1 MFATDMATPPD
12 NASPPNSRRLR
23 PVLFVG
29 LSAFIHL
36 AGVLSLAALAWE
48 PWVPRVE
55 ITWLDLDNRLGTP
68 TPRPKVVPPPVKVAP
83 PPKQRPRPGPSPKKV
98 AMARTRPDAGPPPPD
113 AGVPLDGGSRQGPAL
128 ADLAPGDA
136 ALILVLRM
144 DRIRRSPY
152 ARSVR
157 RLLEVFYDYKTLLW
171 SRDLDPIR
179 DFDAL
184 LIATPNP
191 YRVTRTFL
199 AARHHLSRSRV
210 RRALEQSVALDKKRM
225 RWRWQGRVQRG
236 EIPSP
241 PRLPQD
247 PRMVL
252 LQDGLVMLADPA
264 HIPLLTTDLG
274 ATTPR
279 PGGERSDAGART
291 GRSWLDSLRQ
301 MQGVGGADDVKAPG
315 MQLLAVNLPRLVRL
329 PPDIPVPLNVDVQVP
344 AEDPT
349 RATGELTFGGE
360 ADARR
365 FLQVIPQ
372 RIARARRSVL
382 LRLLGV
388 TDLLDGIKL
397 RRKAERVEVSLGL
410 NGDQVRSLLELF
422 RGMIPQVR
430 VPGMAPRVPPDAG
443 RPDTGRPDSGPDA
456 TAPSG
461 DR

>member
-1 MFATDMATPPD
+1 MATPPD
-12 NASPPNSRRLR
+12 TASPPESRRLR

-29 LSAFIHL
+29 LSALIHL
-36 AGVLSLAALAWE
+36 AGVLALAVLAWE

-55 ITWLDLDNRLGTP
+55 ITWLDLDNRLGAP
-68 TPRPKVVPPPVKVAP
+68 TPRPKVAPPPPVKVAP
-83 PPKQRPRPGPSPKKV
+83 PPPKQRPGPSPKKV
-98 AMARTRPDAGPPPPD
+98 AVARPRPDAGPPPD
-113 AGVPLDGGSRQGPAL
+113 AGAPADAGSSQGPQL

-152 ARSVR
+152 ALSVR

-171 SRDLDPIR
+171 SRDLDPIE

-199 AARHHLSRSRV
+199 AARHHLSRSRI

-279 PGGERSDAGART
+279 PAGERADAGART
-291 GRSWLDSLRQ
+291 GRSWLDSLGQ
-301 MQGVGGADDVKAPG
+301 MQGVGGADDAKAPG

-329 PPDIPVPLNVDVQVP
+329 PPDVPVPLNVDVQVP

-349 RATGELTFGGE
+349 LAAGEVTFGAE

-372 RIARARRSVL
+372 RIARARRSML

-397 RRKAERVEVSLGL
+397 RRKGERVEVSLKL
-410 NGDQVRSLLELF
+410 TGDQVRSLLELF

-443 RPDTGRPDSGPDA
+443 RPDTGRYNGPDSAAPDA
-456 TAPSG
+456 GPSSE
-461 DR
+461 R